1 MAQVTAALVKDLR
14 ERTGAGMMDCKKA
27 LTENGADI
35 EAALDWLRKKG
46 LAAAQKKAGRTA
58 AEGLVGM
65 ALDNSRGALVE
76 LNSET
81 DFVAR
86 NEGFQEAVAKLA
98 ALGLTVDGGLDT
110 LKESEIGGQTAE
122 EYVTGLIATIGENMN
137 LRRYATLKV
146 GEGVVAGYVHGAAA
160 PGLGKIGVLVGL
172 ESSGD
177 KEKLAALGKQIA
189 MHVTSANP
197 RWVARDDVDGSAV
210 ERERAILA
218 DQARASGRPDHVIEK
233 MVEGRMRKYFEEVVL
248 AEQAFIMDTD
258 KSVGKVLEEAAGDI
272 GAPVSCIGF
281 VRFALG
287 EGVEREEKDFAA
299 EVAETL
305 GD

>member
-65 ALDNSRGALVE
+65 ALDDGRGALVE

-98 ALGLTVDGGLDT
+98 ALGLTVDGGLDI
-110 LKESEIGGQTAE
+110 LKGSKIEGQTAE

-146 GEGVVAGYVHGAAA
+146 RDGVVAGYVHGAAA

-258 KSVGKVLEEAAGDI
+258 KSVGKVLDEATGDI
-272 GAPVSCIGF
+272 GAPVACTGF

-299 EVAETL
+299 EVAQTL

>member
-27 LTENGADI
+27 LTENGANI

-58 AEGLVGM
+58 AEGLIGM
-65 ALDNSRGALVE
+65 ALEDGRGALVE

-86 NEGFQEAVAKLA
+86 NEGFQAAVAKLA

-110 LKESEIGGQTAE
+110 LKGSQIDGQTAE
-122 EYVTGLIATIGENMN
+122 EYVTGLVATIGENMN

-146 GEGVVAGYVHGAAA
+146 GEGIVAGYMHSAAA

-177 KEKLAALGKQIA
+177 REKLASLGKQIA

-197 RWVARDDVDGSAV
+197 RWVARSDVDKEAV
-210 ERERAILA
+210 ARERAILV

-233 MVEGRMRKYFEEVVL
+233 MVEGRMRKYYEEVVL
-248 AEQAFIMDTD
+248 QEQAFIMDTD
-258 KSVGKVLEEAAGDI
+258 KSVGKVLEDAAGDI
-272 GAPVSCIGF
+272 GAPVTCAGF
-281 VRFALG
+281 VRFVLG

-299 EVAETL
+299 EVAQTR